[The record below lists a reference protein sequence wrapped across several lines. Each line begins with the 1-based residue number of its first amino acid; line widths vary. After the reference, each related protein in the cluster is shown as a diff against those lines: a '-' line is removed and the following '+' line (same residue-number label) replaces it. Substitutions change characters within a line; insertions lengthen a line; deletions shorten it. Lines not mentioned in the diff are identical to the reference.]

1 MRQPLRHSIALLS
14 LAALAACSWENYPEA
29 GAGLDRGNFGVANT
43 NNMQVQTGEI
53 SYTVNLANRFANEV
67 PSTVHFAFDSAQ
79 LDAQS
84 REILRRQATW
94 IRQFPEVRF
103 RVYGHTDAVGSNAY
117 NHSLG
122 KRRANAVVR
131 YLSSQ
136 GISRNRLEAVVSLG
150 KTQPL
155 IVTQGRERQNRR
167 TVTEVSGFVER
178 HPNVLDGKYA
188 AIIYRDYVSSGAP
201 RTGLSGI
208 TGSDFETTE

>member
-1 MRQPLRHSIALLS
+1 MKTGIAIVS

-29 GAGLDRGNFGVANT
+29 GASLDRGNFGVANT
-43 NNMQVQTGEI
+43 NNMQIQSGEK
-53 SYTVNLANRFANEV
+53 SYTVSLATRFANEV
-67 PSTVHFAFDSAQ
+67 TSTVHFAFDSAQ

-84 REILRRQATW
+84 RAVLHQQAKW

-103 RVYGHTDAVGSNAY
+103 RVYGHTDAVGSSQY
-117 NHSLG
+117 NYSLG
-122 KRRANAVVR
+122 KRRANAVVH

-136 GISRNRLEAVVSLG
+136 GISRSRLEAVVSLG

-155 IVTQGRERQNRR
+155 IVSQGRERKNRR
-167 TVTEVSGFVER
+167 TVTEVSGFVQR

-188 AIIYRDYVSSGAP
+188 AIIYRDYVVSGAA